1 MSHVLW
7 NFMFKG
13 IRVSAHLGTEATEEQ
28 LFVSFWQYFPHSSDC
43 FPHSFSSQEFGKTSL
58 WNKYHSLLCDIWKF
72 VGKSH
77 HSCKFLGHSR
87 PDGLSW
93 PKNLHSLWVF
103 SSLIFPRSRSR
114 EMINSW
120 CHCFWVT
127 VVWWSPTYCYEI
139 MTSGTQM
146 FLSRLGPNQG
156 GRRRW
161 GYRPTNILEIF
172 YSNNDVI
179 EMMTS
184 SSLMVAPPKVFC
196 RRPPWAQH
204 LCFWRHC
211 FKATV
216 TSLELWNNA
225 SETYVNVSQ

>member
-1 MSHVLW
+1 VTYQI
-7 NFMFKG
+7 K
-13 IRVSAHLGTEATEEQ
+13 ALGKLVYADTLE
-28 LFVSFWQYFPHSSDC
+28 
-43 FPHSFSSQEFGKTSL
+43 SQNSGKTRKIL
-58 WNKYHSLLCDIWKF
+58 EKLEKNPGKMLEIHTF
-72 VGKSH
+72 VA
-77 HSCKFLGHSR
+77 R
-87 PDGLSW
+87 RATTREW

-156 GRRRW
+156 GRRRWGWW